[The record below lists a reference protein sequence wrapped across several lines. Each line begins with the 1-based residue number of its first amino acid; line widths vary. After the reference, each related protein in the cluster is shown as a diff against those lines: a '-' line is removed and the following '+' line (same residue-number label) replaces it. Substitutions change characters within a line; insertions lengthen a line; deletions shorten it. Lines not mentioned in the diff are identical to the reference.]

1 MGKFLRKKNWVLSH
15 QKMCGPPLSEPPSV
29 FIVKI
34 EIFKPPK
41 VVEIYKISKNANN
54 KVFSSLYVEH
64 LNCLQKNPISKKKN
78 LTFFFG
84 EKKWRKKI
92 WKKMGQIFFSKSVS
106 RQRYALVAH
115 MIYQNVQ
122 VDEPLQMGT
131 FPFPVST
138 ISVSGLRFFAFF
150 STWVRRSEKC
160 QSNDPP

>member
-64 LNCLQKNPISKKKN
+64 LNFLQKNPISKKKFD
-78 LTFFFG
+78 FFFR
-84 EKKWRKKI
+84 RKKMT
-92 WKKMGQIFFSKSVS
+92 KKNLKKNGANFFFLN
-106 RQRYALVAH
+106 RYLDNGMH
-115 MIYQNVQ
+115 
-122 VDEPLQMGT
+122 
-131 FPFPVST
+131 
-138 ISVSGLRFFAFF
+138 
-150 STWVRRSEKC
+150 
-160 QSNDPP
+160 